1 MPLIKMEQ
9 STIKFRLIYPVMI
22 NKQLYFDQGIVN
34 YDKFMINASNMLTKA
49 NYLISHKRSYLDQLI
64 AILFKNEKNN

>member
-1 MPLIKMEQ
+1 
-9 STIKFRLIYPVMI
+9 MI
-22 NKQLYFDQGIVN
+22 NKQFYFDQGIVN